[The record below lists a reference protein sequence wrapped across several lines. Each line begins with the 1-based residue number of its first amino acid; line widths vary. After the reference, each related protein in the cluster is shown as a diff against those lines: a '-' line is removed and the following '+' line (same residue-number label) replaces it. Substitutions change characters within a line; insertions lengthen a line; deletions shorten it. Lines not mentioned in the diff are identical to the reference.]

1 MKRMP
6 SSDGAGVAGRDAA
19 FMDGESSRSVVARR
33 FAARSSGQL
42 GKPFLEL
49 RQQAPAHLGLAI
61 GQILLFHRIA
71 RKIIQFAVG
80 AAIVGTQFTVTLEQ
94 IGRASCRARVCT
106 YVLISLVA
114 VSVKKTKI

>member
-19 FMDGESSRSVVARR
+19 FMVGESSRSVVARR

-42 GKPFLEL
+42 GEPFLEL
-49 RQQAPAHLGLAI
+49 GEQAPAHLGLAI

-71 RKIIQFAVG
+71 RKIIEFDVSAPIVCEQFRSEEHTSELKS
-80 AAIVGTQFTVTLEQ
+80 IMRIT
-94 IGRASCRARVCT
+94 
-106 YVLISLVA
+106 
-114 VSVKKTKI
+114 